1 MAYNPLSLYCDTPHT
16 QQLMALYGDRL
27 QHLDR
32 SDLLDLITT
41 FAAACNQPDE
51 SNHSEY
57 TFQQYVSDMDLVV
70 SVEMDSIL
78 EILDGFDSQ
87 MNSALLLG
95 LAAMNHDRGN

>member
-1 MAYNPLSLYCDTPHT
+1 MSQPLTYYCDNSHSR
-16 QQLMALYGDRL
+16 QLAAQFGDRL
-27 QHLDR
+27 QHLDQ

-41 FAAACNQPDE
+41 FSACCNQPDE

-70 SVEMDSIL
+70 SVHMDAIL